1 MNTSEQNIE
10 TAVRLANHL
19 NEQVESI
26 RFDRLDSTI
35 NGAALYRVDN
45 GMGDIRHI
53 IEGETGEMLT
63 LDEGIDDSEALE
75 EFRK

>member
-1 MNTSEQNIE
+1 MNPSEQNIE
-10 TAVRLANHL
+10 TAVRLAHYL
-19 NEQVESI
+19 NEHVEAI
-26 RFDRLDSTI
+26 RFEELDSTVD
-35 NGAALYRVDN
+35 GAALYRVDN
-45 GMGDIRHI
+45 GLGDIRHV